1 MHKYLVLDFGGVI
14 AVSPSRDWNM
24 TPKFLELIDINKL
37 DVDKFRETSKKYG
50 YILSEVINT
59 LEEEY
64 DMFTRFYD
72 SIFRELDYPGYNIEI
87 AKTIAYDRTYNPSK
101 YELCNNVINEL
112 EELKD
117 KYKIILLTDNWP
129 CVYDYLKVNN
139 LDKYFDKVYVS
150 SIYGSVKRDGTFF
163 DYPIVDYDIKPGEAI
178 FIDDYELNLDV
189 AKTKGFDVYLMDRDN
204 IVSDSKHEIIHDL
217 LCLSKKIN
225 K

>member
-72 SIFRELDYPGYNIEI
+72 NIFKEIDYPGYTKELSYI
-87 AKTIAYDRTYNPSK
+87 IAYDRTYNTNK
-101 YELCNNVINEL
+101 YELCDNVVSEL
-112 EELKD
+112 ELLKD
-117 KYKIILLTDNWP
+117 KYTIILLTDNWP
-129 CVYDYLKVNN
+129 CVYDYLKAND

-150 SIYGSVKRDGTFF
+150 SEYGSVKRQGTFF
-163 DYPIVDYDIKPGEAI
+163 DYPIKDYNIKTGEAI
-178 FIDDYELNLDV
+178 FIDDYELNVDI
-189 AKTKGFDVYLMDRDN
+189 AKNKGFDVYLMDRDN
-204 IVSDSKHEIIHDL
+204 NVSESKHEIIHNL
-217 LCLSKKIN
+217 FGLVKRNN